1 MAGLNKKSKGIN
13 IFASNKTVNGGATP
27 LMTTGMG
34 RKGQTSGEIRKG
46 GSMRAPAGP
55 INPAGW
61 VQRFRNTQVG
71 VRGKRK

>member
-34 RKGQTSGEIRKG
+34 RKGQPSGSTGRKG
-46 GSMRAPAGP
+46 
-55 INPAGW
+55 
-61 VQRFRNTQVG
+61 
-71 VRGKRK
+71 K